1 MKRLLTT
8 LVLLFGVVSVSA
20 LPALAQDGARPP
32 LGQGPAAT
40 RDARIAELVRKL
52 GDPTFDVREAA
63 QRELIAIGGP
73 ALKALDEAT
82 RSADP
87 EVASRATEAISRIRQ
102 GGREPRP
109 EEPRDEPDPSLPPD
123 MPPMPDMRDMFKELE
138 GQLPAEFGEMLKEL
152 FQGRL
157 PGQDEQ
163 GQPEERRPGQP
174 RVRVWNWSS
183 EPRPNTPPASFDRA
197 LGAEVAPA
205 SPALRAQLGISD
217 DEGLVINQLDPEG
230 RLAKAGVQQ
239 YDVIV
244 GVDGRSV
251 RSARDL
257 RPLVQGGA
265 KVELYRRAQTQTID
279 VPAPGKAPT
288 PAPTP
293 TPTPPSG
300 NGERSF

>member
-1 MKRLLTT
+1 MKRLVTT
-8 LVLLFGVVSVSA
+8 LVLFGAVSLF
-20 LPALAQDGARPP
+20 PAQAQDGGRPP
-32 LGQGPAAT
+32 QGQSPAAA

-52 GDPTFDVREAA
+52 GDPSFDAREAA

-87 EVASRATEAISRIRQ
+87 EVASRATEAISRIRA
-102 GGREPRP
+102 GGREPQP
-109 EEPRDEPDPSLPPD
+109 EQPQVEERDPGLPPD

-163 GQPEERRPGQP
+163 GEPEERRPGQP

-183 EPRPNTPPASFDRA
+183 EPRPNQSPGSFDRA

-205 SPALRAQLGISD
+205 SPALRAQLGISG

-230 RLAKAGVQQ
+230 RAAKAGVQL

-257 RPLVQGGA
+257 RPLVQGGG
-265 KVELYRRAQTQTID
+265 KVELYRRAQSQTIE
-279 VPAPGKAPT
+279 VPAPAQAK
-288 PAPTP
+288 PAPAP

>member
-1 MKRLLTT
+1 MKRILTS
-8 LVLLFGVVSVSA
+8 LVLFGAVSA
-20 LPALAQDGARPP
+20 VPVLAQEGAKPP
-32 LGQGPAAT
+32 QGQAAT
-40 RDARIAELVRKL
+40 REARIAELVRKL
-52 GDPTFDVREAA
+52 GDPSFDVREAA

-102 GGREPRP
+102 GGGSRPP
-109 EEPRDEPDPSLPPD
+109 EERQPERDPALPPD

-138 GQLPAEFGEMLKEL
+138 GQLPAEFGELLKDL
-152 FQGRL
+152 FSGRL
-157 PGQDEQ
+157 PGEDEQ
-163 GQPEERRPGQP
+163 GAPEERRPGQP
-174 RVRVWNWSS
+174 RVRVWQWSN
-183 EPRPNTPPASFDRA
+183 EPRPNATPGSFDRA
-197 LGAEVAPA
+197 LGVEVVPA
-205 SPALRAQLGISD
+205 HPALRAQLGLPD
-217 DEGLVINQLDPEG
+217 NEGLVINQLDPEG
-230 RLAKAGVQQ
+230 RAAKAGVQL

-251 RSARDL
+251 RSPRDL

-279 VPAPGKAPT
+279 VPPPGQAK
-288 PAPTP
+288 PAPAP